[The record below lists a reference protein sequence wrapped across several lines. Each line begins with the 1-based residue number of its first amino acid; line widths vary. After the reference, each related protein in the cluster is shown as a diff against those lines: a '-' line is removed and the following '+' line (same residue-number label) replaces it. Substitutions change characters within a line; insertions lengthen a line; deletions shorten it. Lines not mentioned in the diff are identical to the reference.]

1 MGCPHKYDRLLAY
14 KQTNIYNIEQVVE
27 ATTTATKQKCFDN
40 ELPICGKR
48 EELKGKAEACLLFFH

>member
-27 ATTTATKQKCFDN
+27 ATATQQNRNVLIMNFPYV
-40 ELPICGKR
+40 ER
-48 EELKGKAEACLLFFH
+48 ERN